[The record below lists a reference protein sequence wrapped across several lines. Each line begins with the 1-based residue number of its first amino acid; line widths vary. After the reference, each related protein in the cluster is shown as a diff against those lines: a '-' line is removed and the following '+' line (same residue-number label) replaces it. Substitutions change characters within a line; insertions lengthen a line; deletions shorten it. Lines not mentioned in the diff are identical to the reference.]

1 MSGLISVLIMYTHQ
15 GDMMHNQV
23 FEGHHNE
30 ENNICVDLCSTAV
43 GKVDILIN
51 NKAVHLKAK
60 LT

>member
-1 MSGLISVLIMYTHQ
+1 MSGLISVLIMYTQH

-30 ENNICVDLCSTAV
+30 GKNICVDLCSTVV

-51 NKAVHLKAK
+51 NKAVHLKAR